1 MSEFDM
7 CAEGSYGWCLHH
19 PGRRFSTCMSIA
31 RARAGE
37 QARRD
42 LELQELHERV
52 ILERIAREHLQT
64 VCRNQDERARTI
76 ERFVSDARA
85 IISHSPKPGT
95 PMSQQHPLGL
105 STCVGAQYGIC
116 VRDPAKPWM
125 LQFVNRLAQAGDKKI
140 KFIFCN
146 NCAAIL
152 ESNGIATKRFE
163 CRNSVN
169 ATTP

>member
-1 MSEFDM
+1 MIEFDM

-42 LELQELHERV
+42 HEYRELEERALQEEIALEHQRRV
-52 ILERIAREHLQT
+52 CKT
-64 VCRNQDERARTI
+64 QDERARAI